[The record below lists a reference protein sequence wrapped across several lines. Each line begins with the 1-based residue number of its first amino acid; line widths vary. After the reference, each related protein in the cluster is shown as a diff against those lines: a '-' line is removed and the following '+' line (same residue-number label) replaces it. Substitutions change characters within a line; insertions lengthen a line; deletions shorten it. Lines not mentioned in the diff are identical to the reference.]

1 MCKKALTLSSANGHN
16 NKKGSVVA
24 KSTLLSQ
31 INIYPVKSVGGIS
44 LSSSWVEKQ
53 GLCFDRRFM
62 VALADGSMVTARK
75 YPNMV
80 KVSSSLLPTGI
91 IFTYPGLPPLKL
103 QYSTF
108 KMQDTAA
115 TVWADSFSAYTTT
128 DEADDWFSEVLN
140 QRVELLFTGEQSNR
154 VREKLGHN
162 VSFADGYPLLIIS
175 SGSLAELNKRSSEVH
190 SMEQFR
196 TNLVVDSDEPFIEDS
211 WKRIKIGDVEFEAVK
226 PCERCILTTVD
237 VEKAEF
243 RASKEPLT
251 TFSRFRA
258 NERGGVFF
266 GQNLVAKNEGM
277 IRTGDAIEV
286 LEYKDKEYYEDLDA
300 NKQEFVCVEREHV
313 ARNFETFWLEPQK
326 GAMPS
331 YKAGQHLPIEL
342 NMDGKAVKRL
352 YTLSSS
358 PSRPGR
364 LAISVK
370 RVDGGEVSNWLFDH
384 FQVGDTLIADKPN
397 GSFHIA
403 NSEHEPLL
411 LLSAG
416 SGVTPMMSMLR
427 DLTDQNDIRDVV
439 FYHQCSTYADIPF
452 ANELKSLEKQNKNL
466 TVILALTQPSEDW
479 QGLKG
484 RFSLSHLKQIADLT
498 ERQVFVCGPD
508 GFMQKAKNLMLK
520 KGLSEDHYHQE
531 AFGVATATEQVVKT
545 VQISLDGTVFE
556 GNNQQ
561 TILEQAEKAGLA
573 VAHSCRAGF
582 CGACK
587 VTVESG
593 LVHQPDVPAI
603 QDSEIAEGKILACC
617 AVPQTDVD
625 IVS

>member
-1 MCKKALTLSSANGHN
+1 
-16 NKKGSVVA
+16 
-24 KSTLLSQ
+24 
-31 INIYPVKSVGGIS
+31 
-44 LSSSWVEKQ
+44 
-53 GLCFDRRFM
+53 M
-62 VALADGSMVTARK
+62 VALSDGAMVTARK

-91 IFTYPGLPPLKL
+91 IFTYPGMAPLKL
-103 QYSTF
+103 EYTSF
-108 KMQDTAA
+108 KLQQTPA
-115 TVWADSFSAYTTT
+115 TVWKDNFAAYTTT
-128 DEADDWFSEVLN
+128 DEADDWFSQVLD

-175 SGSLAELNKRSSEVH
+175 QGSLDELNRRSSETH

-196 TNLVVDSDEPFIEDS
+196 TNLVVGSDEPFIEDS
-211 WKRIKIGDVEFEAVK
+211 WKRIKIGEVEFEAVK

-237 VEKAEF
+237 VEKGKF
-243 RASKEPLT
+243 RESKEPLN

-277 IRTGDAIEV
+277 IRTGDEIEV
-286 LEYKDKEYYEDLDA
+286 LEYKEKEVYDDLDA
-300 NKQEFVCVEREHV
+300 QKQEFVCVERERV

-326 GAMPS
+326 GAMPD

-342 NMDGKAVKRL
+342 NLDGQVIKRL

-370 RVDGGEVSNWLFDH
+370 RIDGGSVSNWLFEH

-397 GSFHIA
+397 GSFHMA
-403 NSEHEPLL
+403 NADHEPLL

-427 DLTDQNDIRDVV
+427 DLSDRDAVNNVV
-439 FYHQCSTYADIPF
+439 FFHQCSTVDDIPF
-452 ANELKSLEKQNKNL
+452 AEELKSLEAKHENF
-466 TVILALTQPSEDW
+466 TVMLSLTQSNDDW

-484 RFSLSHLKQIADLT
+484 RFSLSHLKQIPDLT
-498 ERQVFVCGPD
+498 ARQVFVCGPD

-520 KGLSEDHYHQE
+520 KGLAEDHYHQE
-531 AFGVATATEQVVKT
+531 AFGVAMATENSVKA
-545 VQISLDGTVFE
+545 VQISIDGNVFE
-556 GNNQQ
+556 GDNQK
-561 TILEQAEKAGLA
+561 TLLEQAEDAGLSIT
-573 VAHSCRAGF
+573 HTCRAGF

-603 QDSEIAEGKILACC
+603 QESEIAEGKVLACC
-617 AVPQTDVD
+617 SVPRTDVE

>member
-1 MCKKALTLSSANGHN
+1 MS
-16 NKKGSVVA
+16 
-24 KSTLLSQ
+24 KSPLLSQ

-62 VALADGSMVTARK
+62 VALSDGAMVTARK

-91 IFTYPGLPPLKL
+91 IFTYPGMAPLKL
-103 QYSTF
+103 EYSSF
-108 KMQDTAA
+108 KLQQTPA
-115 TVWADSFSAYTTT
+115 TVWKDNFAAYTTT
-128 DEADDWFSEVLN
+128 DEADDWFSQVLD

-175 SGSLAELNKRSSEVH
+175 QGSLDELNRRSSETH

-196 TNLVVDSDEPFIEDS
+196 TNLVVGSDEPFIEDS
-211 WKRIKIGDVEFEAVK
+211 WKRIKIGEVEFEAVK

-237 VEKAEF
+237 VEKGKF
-243 RASKEPLT
+243 RESKEPLN

-277 IRTGDAIEV
+277 IRTGDEIEV
-286 LEYKDKEYYEDLDA
+286 LEYKEKEVYDDLDA
-300 NKQEFVCVEREHV
+300 QKQEFVCVERERV

-326 GAMPS
+326 GAMPD

-342 NMDGKAVKRL
+342 NLDGQVVKRL

-370 RVDGGEVSNWLFDH
+370 RIDGGSVSNWLFEH

-397 GSFHIA
+397 GSFHMA
-403 NSEHEPLL
+403 NADHEPLL

-427 DLTDQNDIRDVV
+427 DLSDRDAVNNVV
-439 FYHQCSTYADIPF
+439 FFHQCSTVDDIPF
-452 ANELKSLEKQNKNL
+452 AEELKSLEAKHENF
-466 TVILALTQPSEDW
+466 TVMLSLTQSNDDW

-484 RFSLSHLKQIADLT
+484 RFSLSHLKQIPDLT
-498 ERQVFVCGPD
+498 ARQVFVCGPD

-520 KGLSEDHYHQE
+520 KGLAEDHYHQE
-531 AFGVATATEQVVKT
+531 AFGVATATEDSVKA
-545 VQISLDGTVFE
+545 VQISIDGNVFE
-556 GNNQQ
+556 GDNQK
-561 TILEQAEKAGLA
+561 TLLEQAEDAGLSIT
-573 VAHSCRAGF
+573 HTCRAGF

-603 QDSEIAEGKILACC
+603 QESEIAEGKVLACC
-617 AVPQTDVD
+617 SVPRTDVE

>member
-1 MCKKALTLSSANGHN
+1 VS
-16 NKKGSVVA
+16 
-24 KSTLLSQ
+24 KSPLLSQ

-62 VALADGSMVTARK
+62 VALSDGAMVTARK

-91 IFTYPGLPPLKL
+91 IFTYPGMAPLKL
-103 QYSTF
+103 EYTSF
-108 KMQDTAA
+108 KLQQTPA
-115 TVWADSFSAYTTT
+115 TVWKDNFAAYTTT
-128 DEADDWFSEVLN
+128 DEADDWFSQVLD

-175 SGSLAELNKRSSEVH
+175 QGSLDELNRRSSETH

-196 TNLVVDSDEPFIEDS
+196 TNLVVGSDEPFIEDS
-211 WKRIKIGDVEFEAVK
+211 WKRIKIGEVEFEAVK

-237 VEKAEF
+237 VEKGKF
-243 RASKEPLT
+243 RESKEPLN

-277 IRTGDAIEV
+277 IRTGDEIEV
-286 LEYKDKEYYEDLDA
+286 LEYKEKEVYDDLDA
-300 NKQEFVCVEREHV
+300 QKQEFVCVERERV

-326 GAMPS
+326 GAMPD

-342 NMDGKAVKRL
+342 NLDGQVIKRL

-370 RVDGGEVSNWLFDH
+370 RIDGGSVSNWLFEH

-397 GSFHIA
+397 GSFHMA
-403 NSEHEPLL
+403 NADHEPLL

-427 DLTDQNDIRDVV
+427 DLSDRDAVNNVV
-439 FYHQCSTYADIPF
+439 FFHQCSTVDDIPF
-452 ANELKSLEKQNKNL
+452 AEELKSLEAKHENF
-466 TVILALTQPSEDW
+466 TVMLSLTQSNDDW

-484 RFSLSHLKQIADLT
+484 RFSLSHLKQIPDLT
-498 ERQVFVCGPD
+498 ARQVFVCGSD

-520 KGLSEDHYHQE
+520 KGLAEDHYHQE
-531 AFGVATATEQVVKT
+531 AFGVAMATENSVKA
-545 VQISLDGTVFE
+545 VQISIDGNVFE
-556 GNNQQ
+556 GDNQK
-561 TILEQAEKAGLA
+561 TLLEQAEDAGLSIT
-573 VAHSCRAGF
+573 HTCRAGF

-603 QDSEIAEGKILACC
+603 QESEIAEGKVLACC
-617 AVPQTDVD
+617 SVPRTDVE

>member
-1 MCKKALTLSSANGHN
+1 MTD
-16 NKKGSVVA
+16 
-24 KSTLLSQ
+24 STQLSQ
-31 INIYPVKSVGGIS
+31 IHIYPAKSVGGIS

-53 GLCFDRRFM
+53 GLSFDRRFM
-62 VALADGSMVTARK
+62 VALADGAMVTARK

-80 KVSSSLLPTGI
+80 KVKSSLLPTGVV
-91 IFTYPGLPPLKL
+91 FTYPGKVPLKL
-103 QYSTF
+103 DYSNF
-108 KMQDTAA
+108 KMQPTPAI
-115 TVWADSFSAYTTT
+115 VWADNFSAYTTT
-128 DEADDWFSEVLN
+128 DVADDWFSEVIG
-140 QRVELLFTGEQSNR
+140 QRVELLYTGEQSHR

-175 SGSLAELNKRSSEVH
+175 SGSLVELNRRSSETH

-196 TNLVVDSDEPFIEDS
+196 TNLVVESAEPFIEDS

-237 VEKAEF
+237 VEKGAF

-277 IRTGDAIEV
+277 IRTGDVVQV
-286 LEYKDKEYYEDLDA
+286 LEYKDKEFYPDLDE
-300 NKQEFVCVEREHV
+300 NKQELVCVEREHV
-313 ARNFETFWLEPQK
+313 ARNFVTFWLEPQK
-326 GAMPS
+326 GTLPD

-342 NMDGKAVKRL
+342 NIGGKTVKRL

-358 PSRPGR
+358 PRRPGR

-370 RVDGGEVSNWLFDH
+370 RVDGGEVSNWLIEQ
-384 FQVGDTLIADKPN
+384 FQLGDILVADKPEGTFYIGN
-397 GSFHIA
+397 C
-403 NSEHEPLL
+403 EHQPLL

-427 DLTDQNDIRDVV
+427 DLSDRGEVRDVV
-439 FYHQCSTYADIPF
+439 FYHQCSTDDDIPF
-452 ANELKSLEKQNKNL
+452 AHELRALEAQHSGLKVMLSLTRPAN
-466 TVILALTQPSEDW
+466 DW
-479 QGLKG
+479 LGLKG
-484 RFSLSHLKQIADLT
+484 RFSLSHLKMIPDLT
-498 ERQVFVCGPD
+498 QRQIFVCGPD

-520 KGLSEDHYHQE
+520 KGLPEDHYHQE
-531 AFGVATATEQVVKT
+531 AFGVASAVDQVVKA
-545 VQISLDGTVFE
+545 VQISIDGNAFE
-556 GNNQQ
+556 GDNQK
-561 TILEQAEKAGLA
+561 TLLEQAEDAG
-573 VAHSCRAGF
+573 VAIANSCRAGF

-603 QDSEIAEGKILACC
+603 QDSERAEGKVLACC

>member
-1 MCKKALTLSSANGHN
+1 
-16 NKKGSVVA
+16 
-24 KSTLLSQ
+24 
-31 INIYPVKSVGGIS
+31 
-44 LSSSWVEKQ
+44 
-53 GLCFDRRFM
+53 M
-62 VALADGSMVTARK
+62 VALSDGAMVTARK

-91 IFTYPGLPPLKL
+91 IFTYPGMTPLKL
-103 QYSTF
+103 EYSSF
-108 KMQDTAA
+108 KLQQTPA
-115 TVWADSFSAYTTT
+115 TVWKDNFAAYTTT
-128 DEADDWFSEVLN
+128 DEADDWFSQVLD

-175 SGSLAELNKRSSEVH
+175 QGSLDELNRRSSETH

-196 TNLVVDSDEPFIEDS
+196 TNLVVGSDEPFIEDS
-211 WKRIKIGDVEFEAVK
+211 WKRIKIGEVEFEAVK

-237 VEKAEF
+237 VEKGAF
-243 RASKEPLT
+243 RESKEPLN

-277 IRTGDAIEV
+277 IRTGDEIEV
-286 LEYKDKEYYEDLDA
+286 LEYKEKEIYDDLDA
-300 NKQEFVCVEREHV
+300 QKQEFVCVERERV

-326 GAMPS
+326 GAMPD

-342 NMDGKAVKRL
+342 NLDGQVVKRL

-370 RVDGGEVSNWLFDH
+370 RIDGGSVSNWLFEH

-397 GSFHIA
+397 GSFHLA
-403 NSEHEPLL
+403 NDDHEPLL

-427 DLTDQNDIRDVV
+427 DLSDRDVV
-439 FYHQCSTYADIPF
+439 NNVVFFHQCSTVDDIPF
-452 ANELKSLEKQNKNL
+452 AEELKALEAQHENL
-466 TVILALTQPSEDW
+466 TVMLSLTQSIDDW

-484 RFSLSHLKQIADLT
+484 RFSLSHLKQIPDLT
-498 ERQVFVCGPD
+498 ARQVFVCGPD

-520 KGLSEDHYHQE
+520 KGLAEDHYHQE
-531 AFGVATATEQVVKT
+531 AFGVATATEDSVKAL
-545 VQISLDGTVFE
+545 QISIDGNVFE
-556 GNNQQ
+556 GDNQK
-561 TILEQAEKAGLA
+561 TLLEQAEEAG
-573 VAHSCRAGF
+573 VSIAHTCRAGF

-603 QDSEIAEGKILACC
+603 QESEIAEGKVLACC
-617 AVPQTDVD
+617 SVPRTDVE

>member
-1 MCKKALTLSSANGHN
+1 MS
-16 NKKGSVVA
+16 
-24 KSTLLSQ
+24 KSPLLSQ

-62 VALADGSMVTARK
+62 VALSDGAMVTARK

-91 IFTYPGLPPLKL
+91 IFTYPGMAPLRLEYSSFKL
-103 QYSTF
+103 QQTP
-108 KMQDTAA
+108 A
-115 TVWADSFSAYTTT
+115 TVWKDNFAAYTTT
-128 DEADDWFSEVLN
+128 DEADDWFSQVLD

-175 SGSLAELNKRSSEVH
+175 QGSLDELNRRSSETH

-196 TNLVVDSDEPFIEDS
+196 TNLVVGSDEPFVEDS
-211 WKRIKIGDVEFEAVK
+211 WKRIKIGEVEFEAVK

-237 VEKAEF
+237 VEKGAF
-243 RASKEPLT
+243 RESKEPLN
-251 TFSRFRA
+251 TFSRFRE

-277 IRTGDAIEV
+277 IRTGDEIEV
-286 LEYKDKEYYEDLDA
+286 LEYKDKEVYDDLDA
-300 NKQEFVCVEREHV
+300 QKQEFVCVERERV

-326 GAMPS
+326 GAMPD

-342 NMDGKAVKRL
+342 NLDGQVVKRL

-370 RVDGGEVSNWLFDH
+370 RIDGGSVSNWLFEH

-397 GSFHIA
+397 GSFHMA
-403 NSEHEPLL
+403 NADHEPLL

-427 DLTDQNDIRDVV
+427 DLSDRDAVNNVV
-439 FYHQCSTYADIPF
+439 FFHQCSTVDDIPF
-452 ANELKSLEKQNKNL
+452 AEELKSLEAKHENL
-466 TVILALTQPSEDW
+466 TVMLSLTQSSDDW

-484 RFSLSHLKQIADLT
+484 RFSLSHLKQIPDLT
-498 ERQVFVCGPD
+498 ARQVFVCGPD

-520 KGLSEDHYHQE
+520 KGLAEDHYHQE
-531 AFGVATATEQVVKT
+531 AFGVATATEDSVKAL
-545 VQISLDGTVFE
+545 QISIDGNVFE
-556 GNNQQ
+556 GDNQK
-561 TILEQAEKAGLA
+561 TLLEQAEDAGMSI
-573 VAHSCRAGF
+573 AHTCRAGF

-603 QDSEIAEGKILACC
+603 QESEIAEGKVLACC
-617 AVPQTDVD
+617 SVPRTDVE